1 MPLGGSLRSNAR
13 TTFGKVTDRS
23 GFSWPSHISYRGL
36 KLPRVS
42 AGLGRLLP
50 AAQGRFAA
58 GWPSLLII
66 GRQGCGTIANARSWL
81 LLRRDD
87 SKSHLRDLCRLIY
100 ADGRRRERSP
110 AFGEENRCRSLQL
123 CGSPG

>member
-1 MPLGGSLRSNAR
+1 MPLGGSLRSNAGR
-13 TTFGKVTDRS
+13 PFGRVTTDQ

-87 SKSHLRDLCRLIY
+87 SKSHLPDLGRLIY
-100 ADGRRRERSP
+100 ADGSP
-110 AFGEENRCRSLQL
+110 RGRYPALRDAIPYPVFHSRT
-123 CGSPG
+123 